1 MCQSAR
7 MARSSDGVD
16 VVRRQ
21 QVHDAAIAEFSRRGF
36 AATSMADIA
45 AAAGVSRPALYQYFR
60 NKADVFA
67 SAFSALLEDAV
78 DRSLAALGR
87 PDDPTTIV
95 DRLDGF
101 LQRFEGDLFERL
113 RSSPFAQEL
122 LDAKYEHAADASA
135 RALARRHRALVAHL
149 RALDADR
156 ARRDAWVDL
165 LELGPSGLK
174 QDAPTVARHRR
185 RLRAL
190 ATSVA
195 ADIERSST
203 RLAVCTSPTTT

>member
-1 MCQSAR
+1 MGR
-7 MARSSDGVD
+7 PPDGID

-21 QVHDAAIAEFSRRGF
+21 QVHDAAIAEFSRSGF
-36 AATSMADIA
+36 SATSMADIA
-45 AAAGVSRPALYQYFR
+45 TAAGMSRPALYQYFR

-78 DRSLAALGR
+78 DRSLDALGR
-87 PDDPTTIV
+87 PDDPTTIT

-113 RSSPFAQEL
+113 RSSSYADEL

-135 RALARRHRALVAHL
+135 RALARRHRALAAHL

-156 ARRDAWVDL
+156 ARRDAWADL
-165 LELGPSGLK
+165 LELAPSGFK
-174 QDAPTVARHRR
+174 QDAPSVAQLRR

-195 ADIERSST
+195 ADIARSATRLSTCASST
-203 RLAVCTSPTTT
+203 TT